1 MLGYFKDFVLNIFI
15 ICSPLALYPYIHK
28 AKSNVLL
35 YRFFVSILFSLAIMM
50 TMSFPINL
58 NGLIYDFRSIPL
70 AIGAL
75 YGGLH
80 VSIFLYVVLLLYRN
94 FLHGPNEWVYVISI
108 MPSFVVYLFLYKRFR
123 SLPIVRKIAVVILY
137 CSLIKL
143 LTFAS
148 YHIWTGQME
157 ILLIKPNATLQTYV
171 LQAIIAG
178 ICAYI
183 IYVQDQFF
191 LMQEEMIRSEKMK
204 IVGDMA
210 ASVAHEIRNPL
221 TTIRG
226 FIHLF
231 ATANLENDKKETYKK
246 ICFEELDRA
255 ELIIADYLSLAK
267 PDPEV
272 VEAININEEIH
283 YLSNV
288 LMTYA
293 NYHNIQIE
301 VETTEEHDF
310 HIHGDRYKFRQ
321 ALINI
326 GKNAIEAMQG
336 GGLLELKTDI
346 RDNHALIVLSD
357 NGSGMAPEQM
367 KRLGTPYYS
376 TKEKGTGL
384 GTMVSFSIIKKMNG
398 KIDVKSELGIGTEFY
413 LSFPKAN

>member
-15 ICSPLALYPYIHK
+15 ICSPLAVYPYIHK
-28 AKSNVLL
+28 AKGNKVL
-35 YRFFVSILFSLAIMM
+35 YRFFVSILFSLSIMM
-50 TMSFPINL
+50 TMSFPIHL

-75 YGGLH
+75 YGGMQ
-80 VSIFLYVVLLLYRN
+80 VSICLYVVLMLYRF
-94 FLHGPNEWVYVISI
+94 FLNSPNGLEYVISLL
-108 MPSFVVYLFLYKRFR
+108 PSFVVLALFYKRFHAL
-123 SLPIVRKIAVVILY
+123 SLARKVAVVIVF

-143 LTFAS
+143 ITFTIYLAL
-148 YHIWTGQME
+148 IGEME
-157 ILLIKPNATLQTYV
+157 LLLANPMGTLQTYL
-171 LQAIIAG
+171 LQAVIAG
-178 ICAYI
+178 LCAYVI
-183 IYVQDQFF
+183 HIQDQFF
-191 LMQEEMIRSEKMK
+191 LMQEEMVRSEKLK
-204 IVGDMA
+204 VVGDMA

-231 ATANLENDKKETYKK
+231 ATADLGKEKKETYKR

-255 ELIIADYLSLAK
+255 ELIISDYLSLAK
-267 PDPEV
+267 PDLEV
-272 VEAININEEIH
+272 VEAININHEIH
-283 YLSNV
+283 YLANV

-293 NYHNIQIE
+293 NYHNIEIDVKTMKEQE
-301 VETTEEHDF
+301 F
-310 HIHGDRYKFRQ
+310 HIHGDRNKFRQ

-326 GKNAIEAMQG
+326 GKNAIEAMQS
-336 GGLLELKTDI
+336 GGLLVLKTDI
-346 RDNHALIVLSD
+346 RDDHALIVLSD

-398 KIDVKSELGIGTEFY
+398 KIDIKSELGIGTEFY
-413 LSFPKAN
+413 FSFPKAN